1 MYSGVIH
8 FCYLSLA
15 ILATPVASLPATSTD
30 DDDSPPSRS
39 SSLAEAATAAPP
51 HAKHSSHPVHHP
63 PSFTHGYTH
72 SYSHSFL
79 NPPAAAPTTGLTS
92 PHDSPPTNHPSNQTH
107 KGLTVIVFASVGG
120 IIGLFLLALCT
131 RRAIVHCRMP
141 RHTVVLTVAERAQ
154 LVQEIAEYAESA
166 SRRQRHSLTG
176 PPPPPYEH
184 APTYDSLTS
193 HRS

>member
-8 FCYLSLA
+8 FCYLSLLA
-15 ILATPVASLPATSTD
+15 ILATPAASLPATSTD
-30 DDDSPPSRS
+30 DDTLPSRS
-39 SSLAEAATAAPP
+39 SSFPEATTAVPP
-51 HAKHSSHPVHHP
+51 HTKHSSHSAHHSP
-63 PSFTHGYTH
+63 LRTH
-72 SYSHSFL
+72 SHIHSFL
-79 NPPAAAPTTGLTS
+79 NPLAPTAGLTS
-92 PHDSPPTNHPSNQTH
+92 PHDSPPSHHPSSQAH
-107 KGLTVIVFASVGG
+107 KGLTVIVFASIGG
-120 IIGLFLLALCT
+120 VIGLFLLALCT

-184 APTYDSLTS
+184 APSYDSLTPHGS
-193 HRS
+193 